1 MRGRAPTGGVARQ
14 CDWHVVQYGD
24 PIAGVTTMNWKTE
37 LEGCLDFNGDKLELL
52 VVKERTIPMA
62 AQAVHI
68 DHPVFDREFDSGFG
82 AVEGCKFTA
91 WGGLYVYFPAAY
103 DGSEWIDFVPRNP
116 CLQATT
122 HIGGE

>member
-1 MRGRAPTGGVARQ
+1 
-14 CDWHVVQYGD
+14 
-24 PIAGVTTMNWKTE
+24 MNWKTE
-37 LEGCLDFNGDKLELL
+37 LESCLDFNGDKLELL

-91 WGGLYVYFPAAY
+91 WGVSMFTSRLPTMAPSGLTSFLATLAY
-103 DGSEWIDFVPRNP
+103 KPQHTLEENDESI
-116 CLQATT
+116 
-122 HIGGE
+122 